1 FLSLSKKSFIFT
13 LFLCPSP
20 FNNICW
26 FNITA
31 FLYLF
36 LSFFFILCHFSK
48 NVSYLVST
56 LFTGPYSLTLPYSIY
71 KIFWKK
77 FFVCLRYGLTKII
90 LFPSLLKYSI
100 FWCFFFASDLFRSH

>member
-1 FLSLSKKSFIFT
+1 SLFLSLSKKSFIFT

-48 NVSYLVST
+48 KVSFLVST
-56 LFTGPYSLTLPYSIY
+56 SFKGPSSLTCPYSDRKCTRLNS
-71 KIFWKK
+71 
-77 FFVCLRYGLTKII
+77 
-90 LFPSLLKYSI
+90 
-100 FWCFFFASDLFRSH
+100 SHVSCSYAVSCWRITTEC